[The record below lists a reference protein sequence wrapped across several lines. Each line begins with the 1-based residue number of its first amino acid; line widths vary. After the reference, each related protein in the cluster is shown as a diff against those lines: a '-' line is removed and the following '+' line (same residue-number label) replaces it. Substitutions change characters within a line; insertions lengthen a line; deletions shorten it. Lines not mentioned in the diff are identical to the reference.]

1 MSDEQRHSV
10 VQRLAL
16 TGVHSFQ
23 IGGFHSQWGQD
34 RWVAAQLSGLGK
46 DGVYVELGANDGLT
60 HSNSAYFDKVARFR
74 GLCIEPFAD
83 NFAALQAN
91 RPRCTNVHSGVG
103 ASSACTSAPGD
114 GGRTLV
120 AFSPPN
126 TGWTGWLDTYDGG
139 LLAARETAVG
149 EGNITRSKVPCSTL
163 DTLLTTHGFEHVD
176 YLAVDTEGSEL
187 EVLRSLDW
195 ERTPP
200 RVVQVEVVRRYVD
213 GVLDPN
219 PESSIE
225 AQLLAEMEGR
235 GYTLARVFTAP
246 WRPPTD
252 VSGVVPKSH
261 DLIFQRRAAA
271 AAAGG
276 GARLKTD
283 DGSNEPPPAEALP
296 PPPSPQPAA
305 ANTAVDQVFTIDD
318 TGSAPAFITAGAEAG
333 LMFDMDLLFKTTLIN
348 TPGNPPR
355 EKWGWHWFMEPLFLA
370 RLRDLGASAHGTL
383 PLAMRLGGGHQCCT
397 LYNVTGKLRYPLPTA
412 PYYCSVEHPGPVS
425 IMQPTI
431 WDAVLSALHQ
441 ANISLVFGITGGYGR
456 AATNG
461 TRGNRWDP
469 ETSGFT
475 ELLNYTYESEVGREV
490 AWGWELSNEP
500 GPKKF
505 DNKTS
510 YHRDEQSKVSA
521 QTLAHDVL
529 DLSAMVHTAAA
540 LARAAHPTAKV
551 LTPVVAGPDLSCDR
565 TQKAI
570 DQKLSSVRNFS
581 GAAAPALDAV
591 SMHYYVESSHDKNA
605 SAELRD
611 PANLDRFGAFFDDV
625 TAHTSASWRASGGQ
639 VWCGETAS
647 LQKWRW

>member
-1 MSDEQRHSV
+1 MHGRRTGEPAKPHQLGWRRCCWLPSAAEMILPDTPMRGARRFLARRQQPGAAPCFSPSKRPLFCAVLPLVVLSVLSWHAMSDEQRHSV

-139 LLAARETAVG
+139 LLAMRETAVG

-213 GVLDPN
+213 GVLDLN

-271 AAAGG
+271 AAA
-276 GARLKTD
+276 
-283 DGSNEPPPAEALP
+283 
-296 PPPSPQPAA
+296 AA
-305 ANTAVDQVFTIDD
+305 A
-318 TGSAPAFITAGAEAG
+318 AGG
-333 LMFDMDLLFKTTLIN
+333 D
-348 TPGNPPR
+348 
-355 EKWGWHWFMEPLFLA
+355 
-370 RLRDLGASAHGTL
+370 
-383 PLAMRLGGGHQCCT
+383 
-397 LYNVTGKLRYPLPTA
+397 
-412 PYYCSVEHPGPVS
+412 
-425 IMQPTI
+425 
-431 WDAVLSALHQ
+431 
-441 ANISLVFGITGGYGR
+441 
-456 AATNG
+456 
-461 TRGNRWDP
+461 
-469 ETSGFT
+469 
-475 ELLNYTYESEVGREV
+475 
-490 AWGWELSNEP
+490 
-500 GPKKF
+500 
-505 DNKTS
+505 
-510 YHRDEQSKVSA
+510 
-521 QTLAHDVL
+521 
-529 DLSAMVHTAAA
+529 
-540 LARAAHPTAKV
+540 
-551 LTPVVAGPDLSCDR
+551 
-565 TQKAI
+565 
-570 DQKLSSVRNFS
+570 
-581 GAAAPALDAV
+581 
-591 SMHYYVESSHDKNA
+591 
-605 SAELRD
+605 
-611 PANLDRFGAFFDDV
+611 
-625 TAHTSASWRASGGQ
+625 
-639 VWCGETAS
+639 
-647 LQKWRW
+647 